1 MHKAINFA
9 KENGYAETML
19 HRRRYLPE
27 LESSSRVLRLF
38 GERVARNMPIQGSA
52 ADIIKIA
59 MINTYRR
66 LKRENLKSKLILQI
80 HDELIVESPVEESDY
95 VKELLKQEM
104 ENAVEMSV
112 PLKVHIAVGNT
123 WYDAKN

>member
-1 MHKAINFA
+1 
-9 KENGYAETML
+9 
-19 HRRRYLPE
+19 
-27 LESSSRVLRLF
+27 
-38 GERVARNMPIQGSA
+38 
-52 ADIIKIA
+52 